1 MKIISRP
8 QRAYGCL
15 GSDDC
20 ATLSWG
26 IDLFKKIIA
35 EHQAWDAANNH
46 RKVRSPKLIVWW
58 VELWEY
64 ALVRGLAFFAFGS
77 TLVELTD
84 FFRSSYFDTPERH
97 KQRRGAT
104 GPRFSPCVSVR
115 EATF

>member
-46 RKVRSPKLIVWW
+46 RKVQSSKLIVWS

-97 KQRRGAT
+97 KQRA
-104 GPRFSPCVSVR
+104 FL
-115 EATF
+115 